1 MVRQGLDNF
10 ARVKICS
17 IQGRQS
23 QIGTRNLCQC
33 GYMFFQECQVKI
45 GTRSFRQEEDSLP
58 LGPVNSNIDQ
68 ISYLGMRSLFYQA
81 GRDRQ
86 GLDLFA
92 RFEISSLQGHQG
104 QMGIN
109 LFDVF
114 QEFQVEIGT
123 RFLHQGED
131 FLSLWPVD
139 SDRDK
144 IYLSGRRSLH
154 HKASRVREGQ
164 IGTISFHQGEDILHL
179 GRIESEID

>member
-58 LGPVNSNIDQ
+58 LGPVNSNRDQ

-114 QEFQVEIGT
+114 QEFYSSFIYSPALITLGAERCRTASYGHGVE
-123 RFLHQGED
+123 
-131 FLSLWPVD
+131 
-139 SDRDK
+139 
-144 IYLSGRRSLH
+144 RRGAWGGGL
-154 HKASRVREGQ
+154 A
-164 IGTISFHQGEDILHL
+164 
-179 GRIESEID
+179 